1 MCFFSAVSL
10 AVFSYMHTQ
19 GFSQVHTVFVAS
31 TFSVYNCVYLYIH
44 TFRIYTIAAVFPRLC
59 HTDLQV
65 LLKVGVLTLKL
76 SGVFKLSRLQTAGSD
91 CCSGQLV
98 QICSSSDRE
107 LITVVYGF
115 SESANNSSHSLQ
127 LIL

>member
-1 MCFFSAVSL
+1 
-10 AVFSYMHTQ
+10 MHTQ

-76 SGVFKLSRLQTAGSD
+76 SGVFTVCLLFVRDSELASRP
-91 CCSGQLV
+91 
-98 QICSSSDRE
+98 E
-107 LITVVYGF
+107 
-115 SESANNSSHSLQ
+115 
-127 LIL
+127 